1 MSNTPSSNDL
11 EQLLQLA
18 TRGDLVMFSLEY
30 AKGNKDFQETLKANL
45 AKKYL
50 HNTETASDYAGQMAN
65 AFCKTKDIGD
75 RWHSYE
81 VTDWEAVFYEA
92 NKIVEEGKKLL
103 DLGNADAAATIAMKF
118 IQQLCDNFDE
128 NEIDP
133 YEDENIDGHYECE
146 QAENLLL
153 NAISHPAISK
163 DLKNHIVEKVKRL
176 SNQDLADYDLID
188 LNDLKLEV
196 TRRALSDEEGL
207 ILLDEQIRSQKDDYN
222 LHVYVERKIALLR
235 QMSKDADADK
245 EEQKYIRLPEIRKIV
260 VDRLVEQK
268 RYDMAAEYAMGGI
281 GMESNRELHWAD
293 TMWTNRLLEIYELQG
308 NKAGQIKAAR
318 DLFVSSLGNAEYY
331 HKLKALI
338 PTDEWK
344 QWLEQLIADT
354 PFSKVAGCYDSNLAD
369 IYVEE
374 KETEKLYEYIT
385 ANSKYNTNALDHYA
399 QYTDSSHHEE
409 LLSLYVELLKS
420 EASGKADVDKYP
432 PIAASMECMEKLK
445 GGKAAAHQLAVFFR
459 EQYRR
464 RSSMMAAIKKF

>member
-1 MSNTPSSNDL
+1 MSSTPSSNDL

-235 QMSKDADADK
+235 QMGKDADADK

-268 RYDMAAEYAMGGI
+268 RYDMAAEYAMEGI
-281 GMESNRELHWAD
+281 GM
-293 TMWTNRLLEIYELQG
+293 
-308 NKAGQIKAAR
+308 
-318 DLFVSSLGNAEYY
+318 
-331 HKLKALI
+331 
-338 PTDEWK
+338 
-344 QWLEQLIADT
+344 
-354 PFSKVAGCYDSNLAD
+354 
-369 IYVEE
+369 
-374 KETEKLYEYIT
+374 
-385 ANSKYNTNALDHYA
+385 
-399 QYTDSSHHEE
+399 
-409 LLSLYVELLKS
+409 
-420 EASGKADVDKYP
+420 
-432 PIAASMECMEKLK
+432 
-445 GGKAAAHQLAVFFR
+445 
-459 EQYRR
+459 
-464 RSSMMAAIKKF
+464 

>member
-1 MSNTPSSNDL
+1 MSSTPSPKDL

-18 TRGDLVMFSLEY
+18 TQGDLVMFSLEY
-30 AKGNKDFQETLKANL
+30 AKGNKDFQEALGAYL

-50 HNTETASDYAGQMAN
+50 HNTETASDYAGQMAD
-65 AFCKTKDIGD
+65 AFCETKDIGD
-75 RWHSYE
+75 RWNSYE
-81 VTDWEAVFYEA
+81 VTDWEATFNEA
-92 NKIVEEGKKLL
+92 NKIIEEGKKLL
-103 DLGNADAAATIAMKF
+103 DLGNADAAATIAMEF
-118 IQQLCDNFDE
+118 IRQLCDNFDE

-163 DLKNHIVEKVKRL
+163 DLKKHIVEKVKDL
-176 SNQDLADYDLID
+176 SNRDLADYDLID

-207 ILLDEQIRSQKDDYN
+207 RLLDEQIQSQKDDYN

-235 QMSKDADADK
+235 QMGKDADADK

-268 RYDMAAEYAMGGI
+268 QYDKAAEYAKAGI
-281 GMESNRELHWAD
+281 GLDSVRGVRWAD
-293 TMWTNRLLEIYELQG
+293 TMWTKRLLEIYELQG
-308 NKAGQIKAAR
+308 NKPGQIKAAR
-318 DLFVSSLGNAEYY
+318 DLFVSSLGDAKYY

-338 PTDEWK
+338 PKDEWK

-354 PFSKVAGCYDSNLAD
+354 PFSKVGGFGVSNLAD

-374 KETEKLYEYIT
+374 KEMEKLYEFIK
-385 ANSKYNTNALDHYA
+385 ANSKYNTDALDHYA
-399 QYTDSSHHEE
+399 HYTDSSHHEE
-409 LLSLYVELLKS
+409 LLSMYVELLKKD
-420 EASGKADVDKYP
+420 ASGKADVDKYP
-432 PIAASMECMEKLK
+432 PIAASMECMQKLK

-459 EQYRR
+459 EVYRR
-464 RSSMMAAIKKF
+464 RPSMMAAIKKF